1 MEKRYTIVILLIAI
15 LALVFSIFTTDNI
28 LTQKLNLNAKAV
40 DKEIN
45 NAYYHVKDNYYISRY
60 GKINID
66 NWNKADDEKSGF
78 RNAKDF
84 LTDVD
89 DYVSSISDFI
99 GMPDWEDKHRE
110 QYRDDYYFEPII
122 EFGIFDNKDIASY
135 TDYNM
140 KLRVKLNKESFEKDF
155 STLAR
160 DITKII
166 ARNSVSTSLTE
177 GLGFYVQDELGLNV
191 NKLNYGIDIFT
202 VSKDYVNQDY
212 ESIISKIGI
221 SYGNAARDDKK
232 AFFILSNSFCRYLI
246 QNYGMDKFMELYKSE
261 LVETAYEEIY
271 GLYLNDL
278 KTSWIEYVNNYDSYI
293 KLSKEY
299 LTDDNKKLIKSI
311 GKIKNVD
318 ELGGSIKNKAF
329 FILDKS
335 FREYLVHQFG
345 KHKYDLLI
353 NSNYDYQ
360 GIYGTNL
367 TELKNL
373 WQQYVNGLK

>member
-15 LALVFSIFTTDNI
+15 LALVFSIFTTDNV

-45 NAYYHVKDNYYISRY
+45 NTYYHVKDNYYISRY

-99 GMPDWEDKHRE
+99 GMTDWEDKHRA

-122 EFGIFDNKDIASY
+122 EFGIFNNKDIASY

-140 KLRVKLNKESFEKDF
+140 KLRIKLNKESFERNF

-166 ARNSVSTSLTE
+166 ARNSISNSLTE

-202 VSKDYVNQDY
+202 VSKDYVTQDY
-212 ESIISKIGI
+212 EDIISKIGI
-221 SYGNAARDDKK
+221 SYGNATRDNKE

-246 QNYGMDKFMELYKSE
+246 KNYGMDKFMELYKSE
-261 LVETAYEEIY
+261 LVETAYVEIY

-278 KTSWIEYVNNYDSYI
+278 KASWIEYVNNYDSYM
-293 KLSKEY
+293 KLSKEH
-299 LTDDNKKLIKSI
+299 LTDDNKKIIKSV
-311 GKIKNVD
+311 GKIKNID

-329 FILDKS
+329 FILDRS
-335 FREYLVHQFG
+335 FKEYLVRQFG
-345 KHKYDLLI
+345 KYKYDLLI
-353 NSNYDYQ
+353 NSKYDYQ

-373 WQQYVNGLK
+373 WQQYVNGLE